1 MSFLLSEIINWTSGR
16 WVNSSEFSPPL
27 AEKIGI
33 ERASPLS
40 HSGPTDLAFF
50 FSKAYQKDLL
60 NALPGILITGEP
72 FVTAL
77 ENAGLLL
84 WKKSAIVA
92 CADPYAAMAILS
104 EKIASRL
111 SSVAHL
117 SQQAS
122 SSEEPQIHSSAIV
135 HASAQLGKGVVIGA
149 NCVIERGVKIGACS
163 VLYPGC
169 YIGPE
174 VQIGEDCV
182 LFPRVTLY
190 EWTQLGKRVRIHA
203 GCVLGSDGFGYAP
216 LREGQKVVG
225 HRKIYHLGRVVVGD
239 DVELGANTCIDRST
253 FGETRI
259 EKSAKLDNHVHIG
272 HNAFV
277 DEGAIICGGTC
288 LAGRASVGKY
298 ALVGGLTGIINDIHV
313 GDGAHVAAMTL
324 VSKDVAPGATA
335 VGNPQRE
342 HKEHFRAHATLNKL
356 MIQREKQK

>member
-1 MSFLLSEIINWTSGR
+1 MSFLLSEIIGWTSGR
-16 WVNSSEFSPPL
+16 WVNSSELSPLL

-33 ERASPLS
+33 ERASPLP

-50 FSKAYQKDLL
+50 FSKNYQKDLL
-60 NALPGILITGEP
+60 TALPGVLIIGEP
-72 FVTAL
+72 FVAAL
-77 ENAGLLL
+77 QNSGLPL

-92 CADPYAAMAILS
+92 CADPYGAMAILS

-117 SQQAS
+117 PQQVS
-122 SSEEPQIHSSAIV
+122 SLEEPEIHASAVV
-135 HASAQLGKGVVIGA
+135 HPSAQLGKGVVIGA
-149 NCVIERGVKIGACS
+149 NCVIECGARIGARS

-169 YIGPE
+169 YIGQE
-174 VQIGEDCV
+174 VRIGEDCV

-190 EWTQLGKRVRIHA
+190 EWTELGSRIRIHA

-216 LREGQKVVG
+216 LREGQKVIG

-239 DVELGANTCIDRST
+239 DVELGANTCVDRST

-259 EKSAKLDNHVHIG
+259 AKSAKLDNHVHIG
-272 HNAFV
+272 HNAFI

-288 LAGRASVGKY
+288 LAGRASVGKF
-298 ALVGGLTGIINDIHV
+298 ALVGGLTGIINDVHV
-313 GDGAHVAAMTL
+313 GDGASVAAMTL
-324 VSKDVAPGATA
+324 VSKDVAPGSTA

-342 HKEHFRAHATLNKL
+342 YKEHFRAHATLNRL
-356 MIQREKQK
+356 MVEREKQK